1 MTRLRY
7 WDLSYN
13 NFDYSY
19 IDYAT
24 SQGYC
29 TLSFDR
35 LGIGNSSHGELLN
48 EIQASLEVAATKQL
62 TTMLRNGQFPSVPHA
77 FSRIVHVDHSFG
89 SGQTYA
95 LANSYPDLSD
105 GIVLTGFSMNS
116 SFIGDFLADANF
128 MQANSNQPLRFSNI
142 SVSSLEDSLLQ
153 TLSDFVAPFDLM
165 SSDLDML
172 SQMIPNVWQ
181 VLMPYLSTIPPA

>member
-1 MTRLRY
+1 MLLSTIRIRSVPSSVHLHQGQIIQIRHCRFWHMGLDLIRREVAQWEGENNELTRLRY

-128 MQANSNQPLRFSNI
+128 MQANSN
-142 SVSSLEDSLLQ
+142 
-153 TLSDFVAPFDLM
+153 
-165 SSDLDML
+165 
-172 SQMIPNVWQ
+172 
-181 VLMPYLSTIPPA
+181 